1 MEKEPYKNLFHKTV
15 SEWVS
20 ASGVKA
26 WQRAEREFKLL
37 RDPKQRVTLPK
48 LKFMEDDAA

>member
-1 MEKEPYKNLFHKTV
+1 MEKGRYKNLLAKTV
-15 SEWVS
+15 EELS

-26 WQRAEREFKLL
+26 WQRAEREFKLM

-48 LKFMEDDAA
+48 LKFLEDDAS